1 MQRLPNE
8 NPVVISGTGLFT
20 PPHSISNE
28 ELVEVHSA
36 YVDKFNAENAEAIAR
51 EEVAEL
57 QHSSVEFIEKVS
69 GIKQRYAMFKEG
81 ILDPERMMPVVPRRA
96 KEELSI
102 SAQMAVAAATE
113 ALLRAGKNPEE
124 VDLVI
129 CGASTSERPWPAVAI
144 EIQQALGCGG
154 YAFDM
159 SVACST
165 ATFAISMAIDA
176 LIAGT
181 ATCALIVSPE
191 FFTPQ
196 LNFRDRDSHFIF
208 GDVATAVVLERQET
222 AGGEQLFQILDRQLT
237 TTFSNNIRTDLSYL
251 TRAEADLTLE
261 RFFEPDQWFVQEGR
275 KVFKELLPMVIK
287 LVSQQ
292 IKDYGL
298 ESSDIARMW
307 LHQANINMNQF
318 AAQKL
323 LGRKALPHEA
333 PNVLEEYGNTVSAG
347 AIVGGCQGC
356 CRVKPHYA
364 TIFNGAPSEGSTF
377 SGLSRTMAK
386 GSQLRV

>member
-8 NPVVISGTGLFT
+8 TPIVISGTGLFT
-20 PPHSISNE
+20 PPHAISNE
-28 ELVEVHSA
+28 ELVRAHSA
-36 YVDKFNAENAEAIAR
+36 YVDKFNAENAGAIAR
-51 EEVAEL
+51 GEVAEQ

-69 GIKQRYAMFKEG
+69 GIKQRYAMFKGG
-81 ILDPERMMPVVPRRA
+81 ILDVDRMMPVVPRRA

-102 SAQMAVAAATE
+102 SAEMAVAAATE
-113 ALLRAGKNPEE
+113 ALARAGKKPEE

-129 CGASTSERPWPAVAI
+129 CGASTSERPWPAVGI

-181 ATCALIVSPE
+181 ATCALVVSPE

-208 GDVATAVVLERQET
+208 GDVATAVVLERKET
-222 AGGEQLFQILDRQLT
+222 ASGEQLFQILDRQLT
-237 TTFSNNIRTDLSYL
+237 TSFSNNIRTDLSYL

-275 KVFKELLPMVIK
+275 KVFKELLPMVVN
-287 LVSQQ
+287 LVKQQ
-292 IKDYGL
+292 LEDYGI
-298 ESSDIARMW
+298 ESSDIERMW

-347 AIVGGCQGC
+347 AIVAFHKFHEDLSAGDKGLICS
-356 CRVKPHYA
+356 
-364 TIFNGAPSEGSTF
+364 FGAGYSVGS
-377 SGLSRTMAK
+377 LLLEK
-386 GSQLRV
+386 L